1 MTAPT
6 ITEPGTGNSPAP
18 GPTTDTALPTLLQS
32 RLARPWRWWRQR
44 LQASDDKVIAELRS
58 ALDDLGI
65 DRPISAGV
73 DTALRRYNRHTGFW
87 FLVRGSVGILWVW
100 FWASW
105 ILGMATVAVQKL
117 ITKGPDKADMVIA
130 KLTGLYGHTEPVVFW
145 LYVTGGVMV
154 LSVVS
159 SVFVMIPAMIGAPKL
174 FTGSP
179 LAHRQMEPKGDR
191 APVQVYTPIYQI
203 VEVIKRCA
211 EAATATGEQKIYKT
225 GDIPAKASPAL
236 RSIRRAYYMRGIVP
250 LHTMRWGYLQ
260 KHARKVVARIHELEH
275 GLYSDPDP
283 TLVELADKWLTI
295 AERYAEGRVGAL
307 LDDDLSEVEPVRSL
321 IRDRLR
327 DVLAVVLTV
336 GGVFF
341 TASLDL
347 PQAIEG
353 YVISATAVGVLL
365 LVYGSGAIVDLRR
378 R

>member
-6 ITEPGTGNSPAP
+6 ITEPGTENGHVSRPTPDAAP
-18 GPTTDTALPTLLQS
+18 PTSLPS
-32 RLARPWRWWRQR
+32 RLARPWRWWRRR
-44 LQASDDKVIAELRS
+44 LQASDDKVVADLRR

-65 DRPISAGV
+65 DRPIAAGV
-73 DTALRRYNRHTGFW
+73 ESALRRYNRHTGFW
-87 FLVRGSVGILWVW
+87 FTVRGSVGILWVW

-105 ILGMATVAVQKL
+105 ILGMATIAVQKL
-117 ITKGPDKADMVIA
+117 ITKGPDKADILIA
-130 KLTGLYGHTEPVVFW
+130 KLTKLYGTTEPVVFW
-145 LYVTGGVMV
+145 LYITGGTMV
-154 LSVVS
+154 FAFMSVA
-159 SVFVMIPAMIGAPKL
+159 FMTFPAMIGFPKL

-191 APVQVYTPIYQI
+191 APVQVYTPIHHI
-203 VEVIKRCA
+203 AEVIKRCA

-236 RSIRRAYYMRGIVP
+236 RNIRRAYYMRGIVP
-250 LHTMRWGYLQ
+250 LHTMRWGHLQ
-260 KHARKVVARIHELEH
+260 KHARKVVARIHEVEH

-283 TLVELADKWLTI
+283 TLTELADKWLTI

-307 LDDDLSEVEPVRSL
+307 LDDDLTEVEPARSL
-321 IRDRLR
+321 VRDRLR

-336 GGVFF
+336 GAVFF

-365 LVYGSGAIVDLRR
+365 LVYGSGAIVDIRR